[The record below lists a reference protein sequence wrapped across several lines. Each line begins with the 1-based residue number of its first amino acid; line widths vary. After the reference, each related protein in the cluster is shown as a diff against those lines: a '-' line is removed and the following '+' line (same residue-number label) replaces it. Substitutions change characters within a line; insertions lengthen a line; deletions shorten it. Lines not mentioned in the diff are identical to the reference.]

1 VNPIPKVTDN
11 RNRRVAVNVIP
22 PVRLLEQVDQ
32 YVAERGLSRW
42 ALIRD
47 LLGDAMDIAVSEERP
62 KELHIPWE
70 TVKAEAG
77 SWVSPRMHPKARG
90 PASPP

>member
-1 VNPIPKVTDN
+1 MNPIPKVTDN
-11 RNRRVAVNVIP
+11 SNRRVAVNVVL

-47 LLGDAMDIAVSEERP
+47 LLGDAMDIAVSEERL
-62 KELHIPWE
+62 KEQRIGWE
-70 TVKAEAG
+70 AVKAEAG
-77 SWVSPRMHPKARG
+77 L
-90 PASPP
+90 